1 MSKWKKL
8 YAHVWAYLASSK
20 MKREGK
26 FKEKKIVKIF
36 FLLYD
41 FPKKKKTYKNDSS
54 FWIKRFCILYRCPL
68 RDTKLIDK
76 NHSNSFFVY
85 SP

>member
-41 FPKKKKTYKNDSS
+41 FPKKKRHIRMTLH
-54 FWIKRFCILYRCPL
+54 FE
-68 RDTKLIDK
+68 
-76 NHSNSFFVY
+76 
-85 SP
+85 